1 MAGSKAK
8 SSNFLLDTMR
18 VVPTQYKVSKNKNS
32 DRLTDLLAVL
42 FIFGVAVF
50 ARYYSRDIF
59 ISTYNDNI
67 FHLIIGEE
75 DPLGIGRY
83 TGIEAGETL
92 YLEGYAD
99 FGYYYLDY
107 VDALLD
113 GWNPYSGSRVD
124 GDHLGGYVYGPLYIY
139 SISIGKAWF
148 DLSTYDSIVVSNVVF
163 DSLSY
168 VMVYMIGKKVS
179 GNVIA
184 LIVAFVGSFSPIAL
198 FYANI
203 RGLNAP
209 LMNFLALVF
218 VYFFLERKDGR
229 AIFFLAMATMTK
241 QFPLFLALPV
251 GFWMM
256 RRYGILKGIG
266 FILLYI
272 FDILL
277 ISVPWIL
284 KDPWAYV
291 RRLFLPGGGKD
302 IVSCPEGGEATN
314 LVHGGLVEICQTYGG
329 QAVPA
334 DSVPGFADFIFPLVN
349 YHIIFFGFVFL
360 FGWLALTGYDYFE
373 RDNKLYLVFFAAFYT
388 IAHAT
393 IARGIYK
400 YYLTMLIPFIL
411 LAFLPG
417 NRDKSLNIRIGAM
430 LNRMIN
436 LYMKPKYRL
445 QKPSFGYWSG
455 ILFITLAIG
464 GIIWVIDACIS
475 LFTTTQGYHS
485 LWLVAFVPLALYF
498 IKSPGPVPIE
508 TNDTISLDEHSRN
521 LPIWLMIAA
530 AGSLLIYKIAALY
543 FESESDLTRNLIIM
557 GIIIAIFTLLPYI
570 AKITLKASSTFNFAK
585 VDPNQLAWDIL
596 GLVIA
601 FIVINFF
608 TIQILVTHRF
618 LTTTVVFFMGVV
630 LMGMLQGDIWISA
643 IRVPISAYK
652 NYRPMVIA
660 ILTVLLITILIIVV
674 IAIIVAIILMF

>member
-1 MAGSKAK
+1 MAGSNSKR
-8 SSNFLLDTMR
+8 NNLLLDTLR
-18 VVPTQYKVSKNKNS
+18 VVPTQYKVDKNKKS

-42 FIFGVAVF
+42 FIFGIAVF
-50 ARYYSRDIF
+50 VRYFSRDIF
-59 ISTYNDNI
+59 ISTYNDNV
-67 FHLIIGEE
+67 FHLIINEE
-75 DPLGIGRY
+75 DTLGIGRY
-83 TGIEAGETL
+83 TGIATGETL

-139 SISIGKAWF
+139 SISVGKAWF
-148 DLSTYDSIVVSNVVF
+148 DLSAYDSVVVSNVVF

-184 LIVAFVGSFSPIAL
+184 LIVAIVGSFSPIAL

-218 VYFFLERKDGR
+218 VYYFLERKDGR

-284 KDPWAYV
+284 KDPWVYV
-291 RRLFLPGGGKD
+291 KKLFLPGGGKD

-314 LVHGGLVEICQTYGG
+314 LVHGGLVEICQTYSG
-329 QAVPA
+329 QAIPTE
-334 DSVPGFADFIFPLVN
+334 SIPGFADFIFPLVN

-373 RDNKLYLVFFAAFYT
+373 KDHKLYLVFFAAFYA

-430 LNRMIN
+430 LNRMFN
-436 LYMKPKYRL
+436 QYMKPKHRL
-445 QKPSFGYWSG
+445 QKPSSAYWFG
-455 ILFITLAIG
+455 ILYILLAIG
-464 GIIWVIDACIS
+464 GVIWVIDASIS
-475 LFTTTQGYHS
+475 LFTTTQEYHS
-485 LWLVAFVPLALYF
+485 LWLVVFIPLAFYF
-498 IKSPGPVPIE
+498 IKSPGPVSI
-508 TNDTISLDEHSRN
+508 DTKDSISIDEYSKK
-521 LPIWLMIAA
+521 LPIWLILASI
-530 AGSLLIYKIAALY
+530 GLFFIHKIATLY
-543 FESESDLTRNLIIM
+543 FEIESDLKRNIIIM
-557 GIIIAIFTLLPYI
+557 IVIIAILTTLPYI
-570 AKITLKASSTFNFAK
+570 VKITLKENNTFNYVQ
-585 VDPNQLAWDIL
+585 VDFNQLLWDIL

-601 FIVINFF
+601 FFVINFF

-618 LTTTVVFFMGVV
+618 LTTTVVFLMGVV
-630 LMGMLQGDIWISA
+630 LMGMLQGDIWASS
-643 IRVPISAYK
+643 IRIPISAYRK
-652 NYRPMVIA
+652 YKEIKF
-660 ILTVLLITILIIVV
+660 IVD
-674 IAIIVAIILMF
+674 